1 VRNNGPVTNKNH
13 PLSADDVLIS
23 KTDTESYITYAN
35 QRFIEISGFS
45 YEELLHSPHNLVRHP
60 DMPPVVFKDMWDT
73 LKSGQSWSGLVKNR
87 RKNGDHYWVQANVVP
102 LRDGSI
108 IKGFASIRA
117 KPDEAEV
124 AMAEKV
130 YRDIREG
137 GGNYVVHR
145 GMWYP
150 SGILG
155 RIKRWNLYGVG
166 ARMGLQIGLVAVLVS
181 AIAISTFGALSSQAA
196 LLLEIAG
203 ILCGSV
209 VIILSWRLSRYLKSA
224 FTEASDFTLQVAA
237 GNLKAELPDRG
248 RDEVGQ
254 MLRSLG
260 FMRKSLGFLIGEVN
274 ERVSVVRPSVNELFD
289 NNTAMAARIEQQ
301 ASAIQETAA
310 TTEQIS
316 TTVSQNAQH
325 SRQASEASVGNMQ
338 EVDAANQI
346 MDSLG
351 QSMQEII
358 AQAENMASIVGTI
371 DSIAFQTNILA
382 LNASVEAARA
392 GEHGR
397 GFAVVAQEVR
407 KLASQSADAAQQ
419 VQQLIEKARAGI
431 GQGEKHTAKAQE
443 AMGRIR
449 QTSQQVT
456 QLVEEING
464 ATTEQDN
471 GIRQISQAIGEID
484 KAIQES
490 SAAMQT
496 YNVSTESLRHEV
508 LSLSHSAQA
517 FLSEQEIMDRERI
530 LSHDRSEEAQLK
542 AAKKNMDKILRR
554 YTRTSI

>member
-1 VRNNGPVTNKNH
+1 MRNNGPVTNKNF

-45 YEELLHSPHNLVRHP
+45 YEDLLHSPHNLVRHP
-60 DMPPVVFKDMWDT
+60 DMPPIVFKDMWDT
-73 LKSGQSWSGLVKNR
+73 LKSGKSWSGLVKNR
-87 RKNGDHYWVQANVVP
+87 RKNGDHYWVRANVVP
-102 LRDGSI
+102 LRDGSVI
-108 IKGFASIRA
+108 TGFASIRA
-117 KPDEAEV
+117 KPEEGEV

-155 RIKRWNLYGVG
+155 RIKRWNPYSIG
-166 ARMGLQIGLVAVLVS
+166 ARLGLQGGLVAVLV
-181 AIAISTFGALSSQAA
+181 AIISVSTFSSVDGQTA
-196 LLLEIAG
+196 LLMEIAA
-203 ILCGSV
+203 ILCGSTA
-209 VIILSWRLSRYLKSA
+209 IALSWRLGRYLKKA
-224 FTEASDFTLQVAA
+224 LTDANDFTLQVAA
-237 GNLKAELPDRG
+237 GNLKADMPAGG

-274 ERVSVVRPSVNELFD
+274 ERVGVVRPSVNELFD
-289 NNTAMAARIEQQ
+289 NNSAMAARIEQQ

-310 TTEQIS
+310 STEQLS
-316 TTVSQNAQH
+316 ATVSQNAQH
-325 SRQASEASVGNMQ
+325 ARQASETSAGNMQ
-338 EVDAANQI
+338 EVDAANQV
-346 MDSLG
+346 MEPLG
-351 QSMQEII
+351 QSMQDIT

-431 GQGEKHTAKAQE
+431 GQGEKHTTKAQE

-456 QLVEEING
+456 QLVEEISG
-464 ATTEQDN
+464 ATAEQDN
-471 GIRQISQAIGEID
+471 GIRQISVAITEID
-484 KAIQES
+484 KAVQES
-490 SAAMQT
+490 SAAMQS
-496 YNVSTESLRHEV
+496 YNASTESLRHEV
-508 LSLSHSAQA
+508 FSLSHSAQA
-517 FLSEQEIMDRERI
+517 FLSEQEITQAAGK
-530 LSHDRSEEAQLK
+530 LSHHQADAAQLK
-542 AAKKNMDKILRR
+542 TAKKNVDQILRK
-554 YTRTSI
+554 YTRTSA